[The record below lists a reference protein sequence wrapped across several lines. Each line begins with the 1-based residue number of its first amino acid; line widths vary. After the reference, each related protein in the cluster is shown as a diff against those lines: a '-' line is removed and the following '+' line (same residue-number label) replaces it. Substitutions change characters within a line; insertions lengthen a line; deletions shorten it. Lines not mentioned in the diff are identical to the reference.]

1 MSIWKVAPL
10 EVEPEIVL
18 IDWAVYEV
26 TSNLWPNKT
35 RHFVGYSVS
44 GGEGRVSS
52 AINVFDRDK
61 MVGITESGR
70 TYQLQGPPGD
80 GSGDGRFV
88 FDWWCQRNEIAEK
101 IMIPEESLE

>member
-1 MSIWKVAPL
+1 MSIRKVAPI

-26 TSNLWPNKT
+26 SSNLWSDKT
-35 RHFVGYSVS
+35 RHFVGYNVY
-44 GGEGRVSS
+44 GREGRVSS

-61 MVGITESGR
+61 MVGITSSGR

-80 GSGDGRFV
+80 GSEDGLHV
-88 FDWWCQRNEIAEK
+88 FDWWCERNEIREK
-101 IMIPEESLE
+101 IMVTEKTLE